1 MYLPLFAKA
10 HYPKRRTILFAKRDR
25 SRKNFF
31 RHSRHC
37 VAGAG
42 IQHNRG
48 SDYPTT
54 AKAIRAVVF
63 PLSPP
68 LTRGQIRGNVGFPR
82 LRRENDGV
90 EVGFGFPFVRE

>member
-1 MYLPLFAKA
+1 M
-10 HYPKRRTILFAKRDR
+10 DR
-25 SRKNFF
+25 SGGKNFF

-48 SDYPTT
+48 SDYPTI

-68 LTRGQIRGNVGFPR
+68 LTRGQIRGNVGFPP
-82 LRRENDGV
+82 LRGENDEV
-90 EVGFGFPFVRE
+90 EFGFGFPLVREWRGDC